1 MAHKQVLY
9 IDSWKVPKLIKYE
22 VAYNKLWADDSG
34 RDLAGNNKATL
45 IGIFPKL
52 QVEVGSYNEEE
63 MSQFLKKVN
72 KAKWSINWYDAET
85 KAMRNGVSYYI
96 NDFSVSLKNTAA
108 MKYNG
113 FNFNLIPNKKR

>member
-52 QVEVGSYNEEE
+52 QVEGGSYNEEE
-63 MSQFLKKVN
+63 MSQFLK
-72 KAKWSINWYDAET
+72 
-85 KAMRNGVSYYI
+85 
-96 NDFSVSLKNTAA
+96 
-108 MKYNG
+108 
-113 FNFNLIPNKKR
+113 